1 LTGAAAR
8 ICLRA
13 RRRNR
18 GAGNAQF
25 DRGFISHFRNS
36 SRRAAAIGA
45 TRDTAEMA
53 QGGLRAARLH
63 AIEQDVAR
71 NLDQPDLSV
80 AALAVR
86 HGCTPRFIHRLF
98 ESAGTSFTDY
108 VLAQRV
114 ARVHHMLT
122 DPRRDREKISTIAFD
137 AGFGD
142 VSYINRVFRQRYGE
156 TPSGI
161 RVLARRAIRA

>member
-1 LTGAAAR
+1 
-8 ICLRA
+8 
-13 RRRNR
+13 
-18 GAGNAQF
+18 
-25 DRGFISHFRNS
+25 
-36 SRRAAAIGA
+36 
-45 TRDTAEMA
+45 MA

-98 ESAGTSFTDY
+98 ESEGTSFTDY

-114 ARVHHMLT
+114 ARAHHMLT

-142 VSYINRVFRQRYGE
+142 VSYFNRVFRQRYGE